1 MSSVLTIAEAA
12 LDLQVNESLIW
23 SYHRR
28 GLLDVMYTRNVG
40 AAPSRRGPRDARID
54 RAEWAR
60 FKRTLTIRR
69 DAQPSADGETDA
81 PRRGRP
87 RTGVPRAEGPSKW
100 LKGYKGAQ
108 S

>member
-1 MSSVLTIAEAA
+1 MSTVLTIEEAE
-12 LDLQVNESLIW
+12 DLKVSESLIW

-28 GLLDVMYTRNVG
+28 GLLDVIYTRNIG

-54 RAEWAR
+54 RGEWER

-69 DAQPSADGETDA
+69 DAPPADGEPDA
-81 PRRGRP
+81 PRRGRS
-87 RTGVPRAEGPSKW
+87 RKGVTRAEGPSKW

-108 S
+108 D